1 MENLAFGGE
10 RMATV
15 WERISENAQLPT
27 LPDVY
32 LRLKQVL
39 DDPDSCMADVAE
51 VVGSDPAMTARLLRM
66 VNSAYF
72 GLATEI
78 DTVNRAVSLLGT
90 QEVHDLVLAVSVA
103 YSFADM
109 SNEVMDMSR
118 FWRRSVYC
126 GIAAK
131 ELAALCNV
139 LDGDRLFVGGL
150 LSDIGH
156 LLIYQ
161 HAGAKAVQAMELAAA
176 QQAPLFKAERA
187 VLGVDFAH
195 VGADLMRQ
203 WQLPQTLWEVTEY
216 HIEPAK
222 SDEFA
227 LSTCIVHIAAIMAD
241 ADDQGLDVTDALQ
254 QAAPHAWQ
262 VTGLSAS
269 VCSDIVAKTA
279 DQVGGVTQMILP
291 SARAA

>member
-1 MENLAFGGE
+1 
-10 RMATV
+10 MATV
-15 WERISENAQLPT
+15 WEQISENAQLPS
-27 LPDVY
+27 LPEVY
-32 LRLKQVL
+32 LRLKKVL

-72 GLATEI
+72 GLATDI
-78 DTVNRAVSLLGT
+78 DTVDRAVSLLGT

-103 YSFADM
+103 HSFAGM
-109 SNEVMDMSR
+109 SNDVMDMPR
-118 FWRRSVYC
+118 FWRRSVFC

-139 LDGDRLFVGGL
+139 LDSDRLFVGGL
-150 LSDIGH
+150 LRDIGH
-156 LLIYQ
+156 LLMYQ
-161 HAGAKAVQAMELAAA
+161 HAPAKAVQAMELAAA

-187 VLGVDFAH
+187 VLGVDFAR

-203 WQLPQTLWEVTEY
+203 WQLPQTLWEVTEC
-216 HIEPAK
+216 HIEPVK
-222 SDEFA
+222 SKEFA

-241 ADDQGLDVTDALQ
+241 ADDQGLDAADALQ
-254 QAAPHAWQ
+254 HAAPHAWQ

-269 VCSDIVAKTA
+269 VGAGIVATTV
-279 DQVGGVTQMILP
+279 DQVGGITQMILP
-291 SARAA
+291 SAQVA